1 MREEYNK
8 GEIRKF
14 GNISA
19 LKERQLGDKF
29 YQDINS
35 ALWFYKK
42 ILFDFGRKDYP
53 LSLNREE
60 IALLEKLAAKE
71 EKRIKIILQELRP
84 AHDDCILDCG
94 CGRGEFSIY
103 AARQGAEVIAIDIE
117 DSALKIAKLLSDYF
131 GVSQNITFISS
142 DLKAGFESLKDKFFN
157 KIIFADVIEHIKN
170 EQKPRIINMVF
181 RLLKPGGKILIHTD
195 NPTRVKLGVI
205 FRKVEALFLFKNPT
219 YYNIPWSGVRLGHV
233 GLIYASTLSR
243 MLKQHKLK
251 VKIIFDSSKIPLLPN
266 RLGLLHKIFTQNVPF
281 FRNIFSGGYIAI
293 AEKL

>member
-1 MREEYNK
+1 MRAEYNK
-8 GEIRKF
+8 DEIIKY

-19 LKERQLGDKF
+19 LKEKQLGEKF
-29 YQDINS
+29 DQDINN

-60 IALLEKLAAKE
+60 IALLEKIAANE
-71 EKRIKIILQELRP
+71 EKRIKSILQELKP
-84 AHDDCILDCG
+84 AHGDYILDCG
-94 CGRGEFSIY
+94 CGWGVFSIY
-103 AARQGAEVIAIDIE
+103 AARQGAEVIAIDI
-117 DSALKIAKLLSDYF
+117 DDNALKIAKLLSDYF

-142 DLKAGFESLKDKFFN
+142 DLKAGLDSLKDKFFN
-157 KIIFADVIEHIKN
+157 KIIFADVIEHIEN

-181 RLLKPGGKILIHTD
+181 RLLSPGGKILIHTD

-205 FRKVEALFLFKNPT
+205 FRKIEALFLFKNPT
-219 YYNIPWSGVRLGHV
+219 YYTIPWSGVRLGHV
-233 GLIYASTLSR
+233 GLICASTLSR

-251 VKIIFDSSKIPLLPN
+251 VKIIFDSSKIPFLLN

-281 FRNIFSGGYIAI
+281 FRNILSDGYIAI
-293 AEKL
+293 AEKS

>member
-1 MREEYNK
+1 MGTEYNK
-8 GEIRKF
+8 DEIIKF

-19 LKERQLGDKF
+19 LKERQLGDKLN
-29 YQDINS
+29 QDINN
-35 ALWFYKK
+35 ALWWYKK
-42 ILFDFGRKDYP
+42 ILFDFGREDYP
-53 LSLNREE
+53 PSLNREE
-60 IALLEKLAAKE
+60 IALLEKIAAKE
-71 EKRIKIILQELRP
+71 EKRIKNILQELRP
-84 AHDDCILDCG
+84 AHGDYILDCG
-94 CGRGEFSIY
+94 CGPGTFSIY
-103 AARQGAEVIAIDIE
+103 AAREGARVVALDID
-117 DSALKIAKLLSDYF
+117 DNALKIAKLLSDYF

-142 DLKAGFESLKDKFFN
+142 DLKAGFDSLKDKFFN
-157 KIIFADVIEHIKN
+157 KIIFADVIEHIEN

-233 GLIYASTLSR
+233 GLIHPSTLSR

-251 VKIIFDSSKIPLLPN
+251 VKIIFDSSKIPFLPN
-266 RLGLLHKIFTQNVPF
+266 RFGLLHKIFTQNVPF
-281 FRNIFSGGYIAI
+281 FRNILSGYIVT